1 MTTYPLDPKVVRMFC
16 FKSEGGALA
25 SVEVAFGPISITARL
40 YKTATGY
47 FLSLPS
53 RKSEAKDK
61 WYDQVSVNDRYLMK
75 LAETRAV
82 AEFERLSRS
91 ELVAV

>member
-1 MTTYPLDPKVVRMFC
+1 MTTYPIDPKVVRMFK
-16 FKSEGGALA
+16 FQSEGGALA
-25 SVEVAFGPISITARL
+25 ATEIAFGPISISAKL
-40 YKTATGY
+40 YKTASGY

-53 RKSEAKDK
+53 RKSEAHDK
-61 WYDQVSVNDRYLMK
+61 WFDQVSVNDRYLFK
-75 LAETRAV
+75 LAETRVV